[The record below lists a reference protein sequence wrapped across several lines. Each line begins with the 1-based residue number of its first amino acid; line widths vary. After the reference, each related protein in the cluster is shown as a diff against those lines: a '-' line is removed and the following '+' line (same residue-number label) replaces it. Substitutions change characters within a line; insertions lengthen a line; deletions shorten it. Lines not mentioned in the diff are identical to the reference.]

1 MQWWVSQASS
11 PGLAHSKCGVHLY
24 CRKDAK
30 TESRMGPLPCSPLF
44 ALSEIVHRL
53 KYPWPH
59 GIDFASCLKPEK
71 AMAAHSSTLA
81 WNIPWTE
88 APGRLQSMGWLGVS
102 LDWATS
108 LSRFTFLH
116 WRRKWQPTPVF
127 FAWRIPGTGEPG
139 GLPSMGS
146 HSRTRLKWLSS
157 SSCSMPEAGEEKES
171 LHLKGHLSSFPPN
184 VSTSEHPCLSH
195 CDSEVQCWL
204 SESTVK
210 VMAQGLEHQLRPA
223 LWLDGL
229 YLGERWPWHYH
240 WALGFFCWT

>member
-1 MQWWVSQASS
+1 MPEA
-11 PGLAHSKCGVHLY
+11 GEGN
-24 CRKDAK
+24 
-30 TESRMGPLPCSPLF
+30 GSPLQ
-44 ALSEIVHRL
+44 S
-53 KYPWPH
+53 
-59 GIDFASCLKPEK
+59 SCLEHPMDRGAWWAAVHGVARSQPRLSDFTFTFHFPALEK
-71 AMAAHSSTLA
+71 EMATRSSVLA
-81 WNIPWTE
+81 W
-88 APGRLQSMGWLGVS
+88 S
-102 LDWATS
+102 
-108 LSRFTFLH
+108 
-116 WRRKWQPTPVF
+116 
-127 FAWRIPGTGEPG
+127 IPGTGEPG

-157 SSCSMPEAGEEKES
+157 GSCSVPEAGEEKES

-184 VSTSEHPCLSH
+184 VSTSEHPCPSH

-204 SESTVK
+204 WESTVT

>member
-30 TESRMGPLPCSPLF
+30 AESSMGPLPCSPLF

-81 WNIPWTE
+81 WKIPWTE

-116 WRRKWQPTPVF
+116 WRRKWQPAPVFLPGGSQGQGSLVGCRLWGRTVGHDWSDLAAAAAACLKLGKKRSHCTWRDICLRFLQMSPRQNTPV
-127 FAWRIPGTGEPG
+127 
-139 GLPSMGS
+139 
-146 HSRTRLKWLSS
+146 
-157 SSCSMPEAGEEKES
+157 
-171 LHLKGHLSSFPPN
+171 
-184 VSTSEHPCLSH
+184 CL
-195 CDSEVQCWL
+195 
-204 SESTVK
+204 TVTQRFSADCRR
-210 VMAQGLEHQLRPA
+210 AQ
-223 LWLDGL
+223 
-229 YLGERWPWHYH
+229 
-240 WALGFFCWT
+240 